1 MQANK
6 DGDEGA
12 DCGELLARA
21 SQGDKDAL
29 GTLFERHRERLRR
42 MVVLR
47 MDSRLRGRL
56 DASDVLQEAFVEFS
70 RTSAE
75 YARNPQ
81 VPLFVWLRHLTGRKL
96 QALYRRHL
104 GTKVRDAGREISLP
118 QGPWPQASSQS
129 LAEHLLGHFT
139 SPSEG
144 AARAEL
150 RDRVQE
156 ALQSMDPIDR
166 EIVALRH
173 FEQLSNLETAQILDL
188 SESAASNRFVRAVK
202 RLKKILDDFGTQEH

>member
-1 MQANK
+1 
-6 DGDEGA
+6 
-12 DCGELLARA
+12 
-21 SQGDKDAL
+21 
-29 GTLFERHRERLRR
+29 
-42 MVVLR
+42 
-47 MDSRLRGRL
+47 
-56 DASDVLQEAFVEFS
+56 
-70 RTSAE
+70 
-75 YARNPQ
+75 
-81 VPLFVWLRHLTGRKL
+81 
-96 QALYRRHL
+96 L

-118 QGPWPQASSQS
+118 QGLWPQASSQS

-150 RDRVQE
+150 QDRVQE

-173 FEQLSNLETAQILDL
+173 FEQLSNFETAQILDI

-202 RLKKILDDFGTQEH
+202 RLKKILDDFGVQEH